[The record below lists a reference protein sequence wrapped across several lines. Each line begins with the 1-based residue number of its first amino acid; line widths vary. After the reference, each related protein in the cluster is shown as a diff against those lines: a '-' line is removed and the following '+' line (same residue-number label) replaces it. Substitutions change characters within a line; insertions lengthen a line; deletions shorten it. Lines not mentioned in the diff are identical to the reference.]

1 MTDLPRTL
9 RVPADGRFGPG
20 GNPGSRT
27 RQVAVGQDAVGSP
40 DRIPSLAALFPHVHF
55 ESFGEF
61 WPDSL
66 SADFDIAIVSVD
78 AASLPQ
84 MNWTEERLK
93 ARSRGTQIIVVLRNA
108 NVETSRRLA
117 RCGAADVLPA
127 PASEPALALSIERLL
142 GRERD
147 VASPTGKSGQIAA
160 ILKAGGGVGATSL
173 ATQITA
179 MLSRRGG
186 EAHPVCLADLDLQF
200 GEAALYMNVCNAF
213 SVTDCLAA
221 GSALEES
228 PFAAALATKHSSG
241 ARLLA
246 APQLLDSMDVLS
258 PELVSK
264 LLHGLKKTFALT
276 ILDLPPV
283 WTAWSNRALQL
294 SDRICVVTQ
303 LSVPHV
309 HLVRRQLAMLST
321 QQLDDRPVVLV
332 CNAVNSDQQSTI
344 SIKAAER
351 AIGRPFDLVIPEDNR
366 VMCSAINRG
375 MEISAV
381 KRGTKLER
389 AIVMMA
395 DFIASDVFANPLS
408 IIRG

>member
-1 MTDLPRTL
+1 MNDLPGAL
-9 RVPADGRFGPG
+9 RVPADGRFGPV
-20 GNPGSRT
+20 GNVGFGT
-27 RQVAVGQDAVGSP
+27 RRVAVSQEAVAGA
-40 DRIPSLAALFPHVHF
+40 DRIPSLAALFPHVRF

-61 WPDSL
+61 WLDPL
-66 SADFDIAIVSVD
+66 LGKCDIAIVSVD
-78 AASLPQ
+78 AASFPQ
-84 MNWTEERLK
+84 MNLAEERLK
-93 ARSRGTQIIVVLRNA
+93 ARSPGTEIIVVLRNA

-117 RCGAADVLPA
+117 RCGAADVLPV

-147 VASPTGKSGQIAA
+147 VASATSRSGQIAA

-186 EAHPVCLADLDLQF
+186 DALPVCLADLDLQF
-200 GEAALYMNVCNAF
+200 GEAALYLNVCNAF

-246 APQLLDSMDVLS
+246 APQLLDSIDVLS
-258 PELVSK
+258 PELASK
-264 LLHGLKKTFALT
+264 LVYGLKKSFALT

-294 SDRICVVTQ
+294 SNRIVVVTR

-332 CNAVNSDQQSTI
+332 CNAVNAEQQSTI

-366 VMCSAINRG
+366 VMCSAVNRG

-395 DFIASDVFANPLS
+395 DFMASDAFASPLPAT
-408 IIRG
+408 RG

>member
-1 MTDLPRTL
+1 MRC
-9 RVPADGRFGPG
+9 
-20 GNPGSRT
+20 
-27 RQVAVGQDAVGSP
+27 VAVSHEAVGSA
-40 DRIPSLAALFPHVHF
+40 DRIAVLAASFPHVHF

-61 WPDSL
+61 WLDPL
-66 SADFDIAIVSVD
+66 SANFDIAIVAVD
-78 AASLPQ
+78 AASLVE
-84 MNWTEERLK
+84 MNWAEERLR
-93 ARSRGTQIIVVLRNA
+93 ARLPGTQIIVVLRNA

-117 RCGAADVLPA
+117 RGGAADVLPA
-127 PASEPALALSIERLL
+127 PASEPTLALSIERLL
-142 GRERD
+142 RRERD
-147 VASPTGKSGQIAA
+147 AASPASKSGQIAA

-179 MLSRRGG
+179 ILSRRGG

-200 GEAALYMNVCNAF
+200 GEAALYLNVCNAF

-228 PFAAALATKHSSG
+228 PFATALATKHSSG

-246 APQLLDSMDVLS
+246 APQLLDSMDMLS

-264 LLHGLKKTFALT
+264 LLYGLKQTFALT
-276 ILDLPPV
+276 VLDLPPV
-283 WTAWSNRALQL
+283 WTAWSNRAVQL
-294 SDRICVVTQ
+294 SNRIFVVTR

-309 HLVRRQLAMLST
+309 HLVRRQLAMLAT

-332 CNAVNSDQQSTI
+332 CNAVNSEQQSMI
-344 SIKAAER
+344 SIKTAER

-366 VMCSAINRG
+366 VMYSAINRG
-375 MEISAV
+375 MEISDV

-395 DFIASDVFANPLS
+395 ESVASDAFAGPL
-408 IIRG
+408 IRA